1 VHGIALGLLGEFAG
15 SRMTFLRIVIALRHF
30 VCEQERGVELPDC
43 EFAA

>member
-15 SRMTFLRIVIALRHF
+15 SRMTFLRIVIALHHF
-30 VCEQERGVELPDC
+30 VCEQERIELPDC